1 MMKIQRPWRAL
12 IISVMKYHDQQPP
25 DIEVPLSSSRVVA
38 KEVDGIDGPE
48 EDDEVVPKA
57 QAKSSKAHESPI
69 TPNSFK
75 CKQRRCL
82 TSFNL
87 A

>member
-25 DIEVPLSSSRVVA
+25 DIEVPLSSSREAA
-38 KEVDGIDGPE
+38 KEVDADGPE
-48 EDDEVVPKA
+48 EDEVVPKA